1 MTRIFLEEL
10 VVAKLAII
18 IVSFGRFDLTKQTL
32 TSLFD
37 CGIDNETTITVVDNG
52 SQPEL
57 VQMLV
62 GFRDKI
68 NHLILLKEN
77 MGKPY
82 ALNLGI
88 AAANETCIVTRKTPP
103 DYYLFCDSDLL
114 FVDKEW
120 KQKAIFTYQEHVGLP
135 LCALSLVV
143 WSSHPTTDIRKGVT
157 TQINV
162 TPRWPAGCCL
172 LVSKEALQRNGLWD
186 TRRLIGTVDTSWLR
200 NACNR
205 GFIHGTV
212 HPVGLVRHT
221 GISQR
226 SWSLNG
232 FTPKLL
238 P

>member
-1 MTRIFLEEL
+1 MKIAII
-10 VVAKLAII
+10 VVAY
-18 IVSFGRFDLTKQTL
+18 GRLELTKQTL
-32 TSLFD
+32 ISLFD
-37 CGIDNETTITVVDNG
+37 CRIESGDQVIVVDNS
-52 SQPEL
+52 SQLEL
-57 VQMLV
+57 VQMLLT
-62 GFRDKI
+62 FRHKI
-68 NHLILLKEN
+68 DHLILLNKN

-88 AAANETCIVTRKTPP
+88 AAANESCIVTGKTPP

-120 KQKAIFTYQEHVGLP
+120 KRKAIFTYQEHVGLP

-186 TRRLIGTVDTSWLR
+186 TRRFIGTVDTSWLR
-200 NACNR
+200 NSCNR
-205 GFIHGTV
+205 GFVHGVV

-232 FTPKLL
+232 FVPKLL

>member
-1 MTRIFLEEL
+1 M
-10 VVAKLAII
+10 AKLAII
-18 IVSFGRFDLTKQTL
+18 IVSFGRFQLTKQTL

-37 CGIDNETTITVVDNG
+37 CGIDNETSVIVVDNG

-68 NHLILLKEN
+68 DHLILLKEN

-88 AAANETCIVTRKTPP
+88 AAANEPCIVTGKMPP

-114 FVDKEW
+114 FFDKEW
-120 KQKAIFTYQEHVGLP
+120 KQKAISTCQEHVGLP

-143 WSSHPTTDIRKGVT
+143 WSSHPTTDIRKGAT
-157 TQINV
+157 TEINV
-162 TPRWPAGCCL
+162 TPRWPAGACL

-186 TRRLIGTVDTSWLR
+186 TRRFIGTVDTSWLR
-200 NACNR
+200 NSCNR

-212 HPVGLVRHT
+212 HPVGLVRHM
-221 GISQR
+221 GISAR
-226 SWSLNG
+226 SWNIANHQ
-232 FTPKLL
+232 PKLL

>member
-18 IVSFGRFDLTKQTL
+18 IVSFGRFQLTKQTL

-37 CGIDNETTITVVDNG
+37 CGIDNETSVIVVDNG

-68 NHLILLKEN
+68 DHLILLKEN

-88 AAANETCIVTRKTPP
+88 AAANEPCIVTGKMPP

-114 FVDKEW
+114 FLPNW
-120 KQKAIFTYQEHVGLP
+120 KSRLVQTYEEHKDLP
-135 LCALSLVV
+135 LCALSAVV
-143 WSSHPTTDIRKGVT
+143 WSSHPITNIRKGAT
-157 TQINV
+157 TEINV

-172 LVSKEALQRNGLWD
+172 LVSKEALAKNGLWD
-186 TRRLIGTVDTSWLR
+186 TRRYIGTVDTSWLR

-205 GFIHGTV
+205 GFVHGVV

-226 SWSLNG
+226 SWDITNHQ
-232 FTPKLL
+232 PKLL

>member
-1 MTRIFLEEL
+1 MS
-10 VVAKLAII
+10 LAII
-18 IVSFGRFDLTKQTL
+18 IVTYGRFELTKQTL

-37 CGIDNETTITVVDNG
+37 CGIDNETSVIVVDNG
-52 SQPEL
+52 SQPEI

-68 NHLILLKEN
+68 DHLILLNKN
-77 MGKPY
+77 FGKPF

-88 AAANETCIVTRKTPP
+88 AAANEPCIVTGKKSP

-120 KQKAIFTYQEHVGLP
+120 KRKAIFTYQEHVGLP

-162 TPRWPAGCCL
+162 TPRWPAGACL

-186 TRRLIGTVDTSWLR
+186 TRRFIGTVDTSWLR

-226 SWSLNG
+226 SWNLANHQ
-232 FTPKLL
+232 PKLL